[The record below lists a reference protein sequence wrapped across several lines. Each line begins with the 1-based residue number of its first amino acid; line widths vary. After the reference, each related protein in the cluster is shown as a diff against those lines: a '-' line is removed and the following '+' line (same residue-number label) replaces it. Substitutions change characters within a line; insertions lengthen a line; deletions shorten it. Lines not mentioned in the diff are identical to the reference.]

1 VEPLEIEFRKR
12 FHLDQELV
20 PFVALSTD
28 ELAMTVGA
36 IASLAQ
42 QLPIAVS
49 IFPCQKICSCCLTSS
64 DAVDNELKYVL
75 KCY

>member
-1 VEPLEIEFRKR
+1 MEPLEIEFRKR

-49 IFPCQKICSCCLTSS
+49 IFSCSCCLTSS